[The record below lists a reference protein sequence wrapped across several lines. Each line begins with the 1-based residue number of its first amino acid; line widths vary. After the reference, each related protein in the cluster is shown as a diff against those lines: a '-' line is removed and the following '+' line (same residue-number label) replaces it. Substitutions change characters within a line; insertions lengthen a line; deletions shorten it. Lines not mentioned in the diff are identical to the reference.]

1 MRNQALDISG
11 AELLDSDVYSQF
23 NGGDLMEDFH
33 GGDYFDVTGEK
44 KSNFTAK
51 ESDYTDAMFDEYDRS
66 GSKKKFKDWLENDSS
81 LAMYEKSGK
90 KKPFKEWLSQDS
102 TGKFLGTIATLGNAF
117 MQGKNYDKTND
128 NATVDKGD
136 SSDKKIDE
144 EKKILGMTPVN
155 FGIAVTAFA
164 VLVIGTTLLIY
175 KSKSK

>member
-1 MRNQALDISG
+1 MKNQALDISG
-11 AELLDSDVYSQF
+11 IELLDLDVYSGF
-23 NGGDLMEDFH
+23 NGGDLIEDFH

-117 MQGKNYDKTND
+117 MQGKNYDKTKTTD
-128 NATVDKGD
+128 TTPKDD
-136 SSDKKIDE
+136 SNKKLDE

-155 FGIAVTAFA
+155 FGIAVSAFA
-164 VLVIGTTLLIY
+164 VLVIGTTFLIY